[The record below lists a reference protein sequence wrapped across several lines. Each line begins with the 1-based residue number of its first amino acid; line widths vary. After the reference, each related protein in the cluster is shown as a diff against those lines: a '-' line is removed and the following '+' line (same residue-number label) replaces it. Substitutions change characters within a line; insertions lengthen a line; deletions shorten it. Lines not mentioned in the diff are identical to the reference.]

1 MMLFSQPGLLVA
13 PFILLRIAGL
23 PTQYVSKLPDGLLAV
38 IQQQQRQEPRWQQL
52 RQTLIESLYAH
63 VALPAADNVRN
74 ELIRYRRHLY
84 NGRPFLLSEE
94 VSAWLAHYDDVT
106 LAQLA
111 EWQALSEERRQ
122 LKATFSQCWQQVSD
136 LTREALTDAADEP
149 AMCRALTLAS
159 PRLLADLAQNWQAWP
174 AKKRR
179 RVERSLFAYMIRAA
193 GKISPF
199 STFASFI
206 LLPLAN
212 SATGASLQTTNWQ
225 VATTIRLNRSI
236 ALALREALYSQHL
249 LAERDL
255 PLSLN
260 PSLQRMSASQLRGH
274 FYRYEK
280 RRGLLWNEE
289 QQFALSLE
297 PQDVDAILTARSAQR
312 WSEWHQHFVAAGI
325 APQSA
330 ERLLRKLIRKDVLRP
345 QLQWSAHHPAPLA
358 AVLELLPAEL
368 TSEALSLLPELP
380 RQLRKA
386 KDTVRIELLAQAQQ
400 TLNESWQRLTSHQ
413 MPEIR
418 NLVYEDAWSEGIDMT
433 LPDAFVPDVLARV
446 ARVVAKRASLSLEY
460 LWLRQAFL
468 QRYGEGGVCEDIG
481 LFLQESWQEF
491 IHFSQQLLSQP
502 AAAVARL
509 SYKGID
515 PAALRLPVT
524 LFLQLEASDV
534 GELHQRHGKVVI
546 NNAYSRIA
554 WQLARTTLTDDGGA
568 DARRDQLKLWL
579 QQVAAPAL
587 PLTFSFSGESSN
599 LQAQARLAQH
609 HLCLN
614 EPQQVADDLVL
625 AQIHLC
631 HDAASGL
638 LHFKDQQGQALQ
650 PFYLGAATPMIAWG
664 TKYLLTVL
672 AEPVQIGRPAW
683 SQLMASEQDDD
694 FRHAPR
700 LEEDNCVLIR
710 ETWWLRT
717 SRIFR
722 EFSGQPV
729 VDHPMLLL
737 ELLLKQGIP
746 PDSYVNGQYND
757 SLSWQAFNNDKIRKP
772 MWCRLG
778 NTHCLDQLLLLARK
792 ADWLVFREA
801 LPAPENSW
809 MQMQEN
815 NYVAE
820 IHSEMVIS
828 GNNFDLSLMFPEQEK
843 HNA

>member
-1 MMLFSQPGLLVA
+1 MSHSWQIYRRFFGASVKEYLRDPLSTLFSFV
-13 PFILLRIAGL
+13 
-23 PTQYVSKLPDGLLAV
+23 
-38 IQQQQRQEPRWQQL
+38 
-52 RQTLIESLYAH
+52 
-63 VALPAADNVRN
+63 
-74 ELIRYRRHLY
+74 
-84 NGRPFLLSEE
+84 
-94 VSAWLAHYDDVT
+94 
-106 LAQLA
+106 
-111 EWQALSEERRQ
+111 
-122 LKATFSQCWQQVSD
+122 
-136 LTREALTDAADEP
+136 
-149 AMCRALTLAS
+149 
-159 PRLLADLAQNWQAWP
+159 
-174 AKKRR
+174 
-179 RVERSLFAYMIRAA
+179 
-193 GKISPF
+193 
-199 STFASFI
+199 
-206 LLPLAN
+206 LPLFFIFTFGITAKIIN
-212 SATGASLQTTNWQ
+212 S
-225 VATTIRLNRSI
+225 
-236 ALALREALYSQHL
+236 
-249 LAERDL
+249 
-255 PLSLN
+255 N
-260 PSLQRMSASQLRGH
+260 P
-274 FYRYEK
+274 
-280 RRGLLWNEE
+280 
-289 QQFALSLE
+289 QQFAIQVSVVGE
-297 PQDVDAILTARSAQR
+297 SPEA
-312 WSEWHQHFVAAGI
+312 
-325 APQSA
+325 
-330 ERLLRKLIRKDVLRP
+330 
-345 QLQWSAHHPAPLA
+345 
-358 AVLELLPAEL
+358 
-368 TSEALSLLPELP
+368 EALW
-380 RQLRKA
+380 RQLRL
-386 KDTVRIELLAQAQQ
+386 R
-400 TLNESWQRLTSHQ
+400 
-413 MPEIR
+413 
-418 NLVYEDAWSEGIDMT
+418 
-433 LPDAFVPDVLARV
+433 ART
-446 ARVVAKRASLSLEY
+446 
-460 LWLRQAFL
+460 
-468 QRYGEGGVCEDIG
+468 GG
-481 LFLQESWQEF
+481 SA
-491 IHFSQQLLSQP
+491 P
-502 AAAVARL
+502 A
-509 SYKGID
+509 
-515 PAALRLPVT
+515 
-524 LFLQLEASDV
+524 ENV

-625 AQIHLC
+625 AQIRLC

-650 PFYLGAATPMIAWG
+650 PFYLGAVTPMIAWG

-729 VDHPMLLL
+729 ADHPMLLL